1 MSLEFTPTLLDALR
15 STTSPSAIIIGSL
28 GVMAGG
34 ALFAGLMTPAIA
46 HAMLPSP
53 KETKLADYLPFD
65 QILADGR
72 TVVCRDGTVMV
83 CLEVAGRDITF
94 STPGEREAYYYA
106 RKNWIDALSETG
118 LMVRVFVLRERV
130 NPGEGLVHEN
140 IVLREMAR
148 RWEYSFRNTFRNR
161 QIIVLSMPGKGK
173 TPLAKLNDAIDVTC
187 SILHP
192 YSPSVLNQNDPN
204 PERRPLWIYARLTSP
219 ISRPEPAGIGDGV
232 REAIAADVVEFG
244 KEEGTIQFRS
254 GEKTLHVASIGLRSI
269 GDFTNE
275 GFVME
280 LASIPAEIAIM
291 HVFDPMPRTEA
302 QLRLVQQQRM
312 SLATRYSAGVHAQ
325 FHEAMNRVEGTDA
338 NAATLSFYTMTVF
351 AFATTLDEL
360 QAIEAEV
367 KRIAAGYGVTAVRE
381 GAATQASWFAQ
392 FPGYSLWPRIY
403 KLFSNNV
410 ATHVT
415 LDKPPEGLAKSD
427 WGPGPIAMFRTAM
440 GTAYNFQFHVT
451 DEVAAVAHCVAIGPT
466 GGGKTTLIN
475 FLTAMALRHPKLR
488 AYMIDRH
495 GGGFIFTNAI
505 GGSYVTFEGSDL
517 PGRQTELNPFYCS
530 DTPENRTF
538 LRGFL
543 QAIADIDNNNAEAV
557 EEIGFAVE
565 AAFDTLGF
573 TKENRSLANIFD
585 AVFSKT
591 KSTRKQLQKWVDP
604 AVYGKIFNGA
614 TDSLDLTTTRLVTLD
629 FTKIYEHEDL
639 ARAVILYLMHRIQAA
654 ISETRSPALIFIDET
669 EPVVRHP
676 MFRQFFLQMLQEYRK
691 KGAAIISAF
700 QRPEAIANAGLG
712 EAIRGQAQT
721 TFFLQNPQAKE
732 SEYADWSLTDREM
745 DFIKGRLGVSRRLR
759 RAVLVKRATGESVIL
774 DVDLSPLGPL
784 LKVFRSD
791 EPSKAE
797 AEMCMRKYGADW
809 LRQYLE
815 IPT

>member
-1 MSLEFTPTLLDALR
+1 LSPELTPDLIDALR
-15 STTSPSAIIIGSL
+15 STTSPMAL
-28 GVMAGG
+28 LAGG
-34 ALFAGLMTPAIA
+34 AGIVAGGVLFAGLLTPAIA

-53 KETKLADYLPFD
+53 RETKLADFLPFD
-65 QILADGR
+65 QILPDGR
-72 TVVCRDGTVMV
+72 TVICRDGTVV
-83 CLEVAGRDITF
+83 ACLEVAGRDITF
-94 STPGEREAYYYA
+94 LTPGEREAFYYA
-106 RKNWIDALSETG
+106 RKNWIDALAETG
-118 LMVRVFVLRERV
+118 VMVRVFILRERID
-130 NPGEGLVHEN
+130 PAAGLTHEN
-140 IVLREMAR
+140 IVLREIAR
-148 RWEYSFRNTFRNR
+148 RWEHSFQNTFRNR
-161 QIIVLSMPGKGK
+161 QIIVLSVAGKGK
-173 TPLAKLNDAIDVTC
+173 NPLAKLNDAIDITA

-192 YSPSVLNQNDPN
+192 YRPQVLSQLDAN
-204 PERRPLWIYARLTSP
+204 PERRPLWIYTRLASP
-219 ISRPEPAGIGDGV
+219 ITRPEPAGIGPGV
-232 REAIAADVVEFG
+232 REAICADTVEFG

-254 GEKTLHVASIGLRSI
+254 GEKTLYCATMGLRSI

-275 GFVME
+275 GLVLE
-280 LASIPAEIAIM
+280 LGAIPAEIAIL
-291 HVFDPMPRTEA
+291 HSFDPLSRTQA
-302 QLRLVQQQRM
+302 QLRLVQHQRM
-312 SLATRYSAGVHAQ
+312 TLATRYSAGVHAQ
-325 FHEAMNRVEGTDA
+325 FHEAMNMVEGSDS
-338 NAATLSFYTMTVF
+338 NAATLSFYAMTVF
-351 AFATTLDEL
+351 IYAHTLEEL

-367 KRIAAGYGVTAVRE
+367 KRIAAGYGVTTVRE

-392 FPGYSLWPRIY
+392 FPGYSLWPRVY

-495 GGGFIFTNAI
+495 GGGYIFTNAI

-517 PGRQTELNPFYCS
+517 PGRKTELNPFYCS

-543 QAIADIDNNNAEAV
+543 QAIADVDSSNADAV

-585 AVFSKT
+585 AVFSKA
-591 KSTRKQLQKWVDP
+591 KGTRKQLQKWVDP
-604 AVYGKIFNGA
+604 AVYGKLFNGSV
-614 TDSLDLTTTRLVTLD
+614 DSLDLTTTRLVTLD

-654 ISETRSPALIFIDET
+654 ITETRSPALIFIDET

-676 MFRQFFLQMLQEYRK
+676 MFRTFFLQMLQEYRK

-700 QRPEAIANAGLG
+700 QRPEAIAQAGLG

-721 TFFLQNPQAKE
+721 TFFLPNPQAKE
-732 SEYADWSLTDREM
+732 MEYADWGLTDREM
-745 DFIKGRLGVSRRLR
+745 DFIKGRLSVSRRLR
-759 RAVLVKRATGESVIL
+759 RAVLVKRASGESVIL

-784 LKVFRSD
+784 LKIFRSD

-797 AEMCMRKYGADW
+797 AEMCMRKFGADW